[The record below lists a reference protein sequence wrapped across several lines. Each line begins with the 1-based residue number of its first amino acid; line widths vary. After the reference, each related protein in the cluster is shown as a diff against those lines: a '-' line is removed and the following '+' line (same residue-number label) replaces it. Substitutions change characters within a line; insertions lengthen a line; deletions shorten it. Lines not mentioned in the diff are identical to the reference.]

1 MPDES
6 HTRPG
11 DSPAP
16 SAPAAIGFA
25 CLVRHIA
32 LVGVAGLITGLLV
45 AGGGGRLL
53 MRIAAIAG
61 HDDAT
66 GRLTDSGFRVG
77 ETTLGGTLELVLFI
91 GLFAGGIGTI
101 LYLMSEPWL
110 VWAGKWRGVV
120 FGGFLL
126 AVSSA
131 TSDAL
136 DPDNF
141 DFELL
146 GNKAFIVAMFV
157 VLFLAYG
164 GLLAWLSER
173 LEDRARP
180 PDPDRPIPVGYGIPD
195 PHRTRRNPVCPDD
208 HPAVSERGVLRLR
221 STQSG
226 AAVSLWHGGG
236 NPSPVGHPL
245 HESPCFVDPRNQAR
259 RRRNVSRCRSDGGCA
274 GNRRHRRHYLKASIA
289 AKDDRPTS
297 DPSRALGSRHDPE
310 CSDETSRQLARALL
324 VGPSAKCRT
333 VTIVMR
339 TRATVTLGA
348 PIADPA

>member
-6 HTRPG
+6 HTRPD

-25 CLVRHIA
+25 WLVRHIA
-32 LVGVAGLITGLLV
+32 VVGVAGLITGLVV
-45 AGGGGRLL
+45 AGGGSRLL
-53 MRIAAIAG
+53 MRVAAIAG
-61 HDDAT
+61 HDDAA

-77 ETTLGGTLELVLFI
+77 ETTLGGTLGFVLFI

-146 GNKAFIVAMFV
+146 GNKSFIVTMFV

-173 LEDRARP
+173 LEDRARS
-180 PDPDRPIPVGYGIPD
+180 PDPERPMPSVTGYLILTAVGAILFVPTTFLLFLSAESCGCDPPRAVPLFLFGMAVATVLLWVTRYTNRLSSWTRGIKF
-195 PHRTRRNPVCPDD
+195 V
-208 HPAVSERGVLRLR
+208 GIGMFL
-221 STQSG
+221 G
-226 AAVSLWHGGG
+226 AAVTGAVRAIG
-236 NPSPVGHPL
+236 
-245 HESPCFVDPRNQAR
+245 D
-259 RRRNVSRCRSDGGCA
+259 
-274 GNRRHRRHYLKASIA
+274 IA
-289 AKDDRPTS
+289 
-297 DPSRALGSRHDPE
+297 
-310 CSDETSRQLARALL
+310 
-324 VGPSAKCRT
+324 
-333 VTIVMR
+333 TI
-339 TRATVTLGA
+339 
-348 PIADPA
+348 I